1 MFHRLIPLYLRAL
14 TLVAVPIAEA
24 RRARSAGAGRHDERG
39 QTTAEYALI
48 LIGAAAVAGLLLAW
62 ATKTHAISRLL
73 DNVVDLIVPGE

>member
-1 MFHRLIPLYLRAL
+1 MFDRLLPLYLRAL
-14 TLVAVPIAEA
+14 ALIAVPMAGA
-24 RRARSAGAGRHDERG
+24 RARGAVIRRRDERG

-73 DNVVDLIVPGE
+73 DNVIDLIVPGE

>member
-1 MFHRLIPLYLRAL
+1 MSDYILAACLRTFTVLAACVE
-14 TLVAVPIAEA
+14 TIAA
-24 RRARSAGAGRHDERG
+24 RARAEHDDAG

-73 DNVVDLIVPGE
+73 DNAIDTILPG